1 MEELKEEYYLNRQKH
16 ILKVV
21 CSRFVQVASIGLISL
36 SGSQYVGLVSQAST
50 LACMGW
56 GRV

>member
-21 CSRFVQVASIGLISL
+21 CSRFVQVASIGLIITEWL
-36 SGSQYVGLVSQAST
+36 TICWVGVSGFYSSMYGL
-50 LACMGW
+50 G
-56 GRV
+56 